1 MEDLFKLLMYYSD
14 IFSANK
20 NIAKILKTKLSK
32 AKRKKPRFFQN
43 MPLKLRYHKR
53 PFVILVCT
61 FMEVLFNGLKISSKC
76 FGRMSIGKK
85 IMRHNFLSLIC
96 VVFIKP
102 QFVFMGLRFPINLL
116 MSIQEVECTAL

>member
-32 AKRKKPRFFQN
+32 ARRKKPRFFQN

-61 FMEVLFNGLKISSKC
+61 FMEVLFKSQSKISQA
-76 FGRMSIGKK
+76 KK
-85 IMRHNFLSLIC
+85 NSLGTFDTC
-96 VVFIKP
+96 
-102 QFVFMGLRFPINLL
+102 LL
-116 MSIQEVECTAL
+116 EQTI